1 VQADP
6 AETVLPVGMVVEIV
20 VAVADVPEA
29 GDGVA
34 VAADVLAAVAVDG
47 MAVADTAAVA
57 EDGTSTFFATDPR
70 GFRRIDPRTEIEK
83 GTA

>member
-1 VQADP
+1 MQADK
-6 AETVLPVGMVVEIV
+6 AEIVLPVGTVVEIV

-34 VAADVLAAVAVDG
+34 VAVDVLAAVAEDG

-57 EDGTSTFFATDPR
+57 EDGTSTSLPR
-70 GFRRIDPRTEIEK
+70 ILADSDG
-83 GTA
+83 